1 MLTHDTFPRRHL
13 VAAMVAVAS
22 LGAAAVSQERFP
34 RPEDAMQALV
44 DAARAHDQAKLVA
57 VLGPGS
63 EDVVSSG
70 DPVDDRAAAARF
82 VAAATRA
89 RSARSSP
96 PRRSRDTRCAML
108 APTRSRTTGISTGS

>member
-70 DPVDDRAAAARF
+70 DPVDDRAAAAR
-82 VAAATRA
+82 A
-89 RSARSSP
+89 RPARSSP
-96 PRRSRDTRCAML
+96 PRRSRETRHEML
-108 APTRSRTTGISTGS
+108 APTPSRTTGISTGS